1 MKVLFIDDEADLW
14 IGRFRAYLGKRGL
27 TFAEER
33 DCGRALERID
43 AERPDV
49 VLLDVLF
56 PGADGRMQPIG
67 PSLLTEIKAH
77 HPDLPVV
84 MITSTLSDEAFAIDE
99 KDFEGA
105 EFLFSKDRFRD
116 AVGEDDPYAELAKQ
130 IHAAATRATDW
141 QSLDSRLNFVVGNT
155 PAMRRMA
162 EKLILAAPQDVPVL
176 IQGETGT
183 GKELVAAALH
193 KESGRSGK
201 LVALDCG
208 RYDGDVLES
217 QLFGH
222 ERGAFT
228 GAKDLHRGFFEE
240 AHLGTLFLDE
250 IHGMSTALQHKL
262 LRVVQD
268 KLVRRLGGK
277 DDIQVD
283 VRLVA
288 ASNRSMLELVAE
300 GQFRED
306 LYARISTIALELP
319 PLRQRMEDL
328 PQLYELLV
336 KKLNRELE
344 KSISVKPRGDT
355 IEKLQSYAWPRNIR
369 ELENILRQAMVV
381 SRANVL
387 TPSTIE
393 LPAVASVVS
402 VKQAEHFLS
411 GSPNPGLAALVM
423 ARQAGWNDLKQIRG
437 EYRRAIL
444 EELYEA
450 LSRKLQRV
458 AGSRDLAEALGT
470 SDGNMRQV
478 LNEFGGIRALRKSL
492 K

>member
-1 MKVLFIDDEADLW
+1 MKILFIDDEADLW
-14 IGRFRAYLGKRGL
+14 IGRFRAYLGKQGL
-27 TFAEER
+27 TFVDEH
-33 DCGRALERID
+33 DPDKALERIA

-49 VLLDVLF
+49 VLLDILF
-56 PGADGRMQPIG
+56 PGVDGRMQPRG
-67 PSLLTEIKAH
+67 PSLLTMIKAH

-84 MITSTLSDEAFAIDE
+84 MITSTLSDETFAIDE

-105 EFLFSKDRFRD
+105 EFLFSKDRFRE
-116 AVGEDDPYAELAKQ
+116 AASEDPYAELAKQ
-130 IHAAATRATDW
+130 IQSALTRASSR
-141 QSLDSRLNFVVGNT
+141 QSLDARLGFVVGET
-155 PAMRRMA
+155 PAMRRLA
-162 EKLILAAPQDVPVL
+162 EKLILAAPRVVPVL

-193 KESGRSGK
+193 RESGRTGK

-222 ERGAFT
+222 EKGAFT

-250 IHGMSTALQHKL
+250 IHAMSTALQQKL

-277 DDIQVD
+277 EDIQVD

-288 ASNRSMLELVAE
+288 ASNRPMLELVGE

-306 LYARISTIALELP
+306 LYARISTITLELS
-319 PLRQRMEDL
+319 PLRERMQDL
-328 PQLYELLV
+328 PLLYEVLV
-336 KKLNRELE
+336 SRLNRELD

-355 IEKLQSYAWPRNIR
+355 SEKLRSYAWPRNIR
-369 ELENILRQAMVV
+369 ELENTLRQAMVI

-393 LPAVASVVS
+393 FPAATGAVTS
-402 VKQAEHFLS
+402 KPAE
-411 GSPNPGLAALVM
+411 PGLTGSANPSLAVRVM
-423 ARQAGWNDLKQIRG
+423 AQQAGWEDLKQIRG

-450 LSRKLQRV
+450 LSQKLHR
-458 AGSRDLAEALGT
+458 APGSKDLAEALGT

-478 LNEFGGIRALRKSL
+478 LIEFGGIRSLRKSST
-492 K
+492 